1 MLIVVSAT
9 RLPAAEFAVCPLG
22 QSLQR
27 MSFDPELQ
35 LGLIERNSQGLPKG
49 YNQFIVEGLRQ
60 HELAFVHDDVWI
72 DDIYFPRRIREALQ
86 TFDVVGLAGNRRLVP
101 GSPSWYVKNSMMEMD
116 TEFLS
121 GVVAHG
127 EKPFGAPSVYGPTPA
142 PVHLLDGVVLAA
154 RVSTLLDAGVRFDER
169 FDFHFYD
176 MDFSRQAVAAGL
188 KVGTWP
194 VAVTHASG
202 GAFGTEAWREG
213 MDLYLDK
220 WGRI

>member
-1 MLIVVSAT
+1 
-9 RLPAAEFAVCPLG
+9 
-22 QSLQR
+22 
-27 MSFDPELQ
+27 
-35 LGLIERNSQGLPKG
+35 
-49 YNQFIVEGLRQ
+49 
-60 HELAFVHDDVWI
+60 
-72 DDIYFPRRIREALQ
+72 
-86 TFDVVGLAGNRRLVP
+86 
-101 GSPSWYVKNSMMEMD
+101 
-116 TEFLS
+116 
-121 GVVAHG
+121 
-127 EKPFGAPSVYGPTPA
+127 
-142 PVHLLDGVVLAA
+142 VVLAA